1 MYDRQYDD
9 KIFTFEPSGGLVNA
23 TLVMQDFETD
33 SYWSIMTHEAI
44 QGKEKGT
51 KLKEIPISVKMQW
64 QDWVKKYPHTL
75 VLSVEGKEDA
85 GSGYINYFNSEKGF
99 RGISATDDRLESK
112 EQIFIFVY
120 ENKKYA
126 VPNEQIEGGKV
137 FDLGTARIFL
147 YRPEGAEM
155 FYSTLAFM
163 TKSIGFAKVDN
174 GWREIDSECVFSSDT
189 GSFANGKTVCPK
201 RINGFDTF
209 WYTWSLNNPDT
220 ELLGGYS
227 EEE

>member
-1 MYDRQYDD
+1 M
-9 KIFTFEPSGGLVNA
+9 NA

-44 QGKEKGT
+44 EGKEKGT
-51 KLKEIPISVKMQW
+51 KLKEIPVSIKMQW
-64 QDWVKKYPHTL
+64 KDWVKKYPHTL

-85 GSGYINYFNSEKGF
+85 GSGYIKYFNSAKGF

-112 EQIFIFVY
+112 EQIFTFVY
-120 ENKKYA
+120 EDKNYA
-126 VPNEQIEGGKV
+126 VPNERIEGGKV
-137 FDLGTARIFL
+137 FDLGSARVFF
-147 YRPEGAEM
+147 YRPVDAEM

-163 TKSIGFAKVDN
+163 TRGLGFTKSDD
-174 GWREIDSECVFSSDT
+174 GWQEIDSECVFRPDT
-189 GSFANGKTVCPK
+189 ESFADGKSECPK

-220 ELLGGYS
+220 ELLGAYS